1 MMGFRLHGGPRD
13 GQIVDELPEGYTAD
27 GFGHRVGEYPA
38 EAPLMSNIPESATYD
53 PIREDAEPGNSGEG
67 SAD

>member
-27 GFGHRVGEYPA
+27 GFGHPVGDYPA
-38 EAPLMSNIPESATYD
+38 DAPLMSNIPESATYD
-53 PIREDAEPGNSGEG
+53 ATREDAE
-67 SAD
+67 SANFGGDSAE